1 MIVLEII
8 LALFVVMAI
17 LVALALPVIQGVDEP
32 EYDAQRAELEDAK
45 QAKYREIRDAELD
58 RASGRLTDEQWR
70 EIDAELR
77 KEALAI
83 VTKMDTLNGS
93 SDRAQPSEASDAEIG
108 R

>member
-1 MIVLEII
+1 MIVLEVM
-8 LALFVVMAI
+8 LALAATAAVLA
-17 LVALALPVIQGVDEP
+17 ALAAPVVRGVDEP
-32 EYDAQRAELEDAK
+32 EYDAARAELEDAK

-58 RASGRLTDEQWR
+58 RAAGRLTSDQRR

-83 VTKMDTLNGS
+83 VTKMDELGK
-93 SDRAQPSEASDAEIG
+93 R

>member
-8 LALFVVMAI
+8 LALLAVMTI

-32 EYDAQRAELEDAK
+32 EYDAQRAELEAAK

-58 RASGRLTDEQWR
+58 RTSGRLTEDQWR

-83 VTKMDTLNGS
+83 VTKMDTLGK
-93 SDRAQPSEASDAEIG
+93 RPAAEAGPAQDS